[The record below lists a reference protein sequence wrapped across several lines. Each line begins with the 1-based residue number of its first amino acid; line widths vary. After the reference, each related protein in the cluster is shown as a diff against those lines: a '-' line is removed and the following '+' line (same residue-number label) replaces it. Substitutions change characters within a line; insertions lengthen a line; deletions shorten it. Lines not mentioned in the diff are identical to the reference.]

1 MIENHTSIRVR
12 YAETDQ
18 MGIVNNANYP
28 TYYEI
33 GRTELFRQL
42 GLSYKELEEMNIMLP
57 LSDLYVKYHRPAY
70 YDDELTLITQLKELP
85 KARIRFDYYLYNP
98 EKELI
103 NEGYTT
109 LAFLNAKTRRPM
121 RLPEEIRK
129 MVESYF

>member
-1 MIENHTSIRVR
+1 MIENRTKIRVR

-42 GLSYKELEEMNIMLP
+42 GLSYKELEDMNIMLP
-57 LSDLYVKYHRPAY
+57 LSDLHVKYHRPAY
-70 YDDELTLITQLKELP
+70 YDDELTLVTQLKELP
-85 KARIRFDYYLYNP
+85 KARIRFEYYIYNP
-98 EKELI
+98 REELI
-103 NEGYTT
+103 NEGFTT

-121 RLPEEIRK
+121 RLPEEIRNI
-129 MVESYF
+129 VESYF